1 MNFLFNQLFFRGSKG
16 GPSMRLADLKI
27 FLTKILLVGE
37 SYHQSKDQGQWVIQT
52 PKDNLHL
59 IITTDGQA
67 TFKNT
72 QIPGVYRVYELSEK
86 HTQKTITKLP
96 LGSQPVGT
104 FTINVDTKE
113 SSPQKISEEN
123 IKTFLP
129 NLKVT
134 IKSPELSG
142 SKLQSAGG
150 MLLTTP
156 SISLCC
162 GNSSSGGLDDQEG
175 IELKTNNGYFSYK
188 SSINCNE
195 VFILL

>member
-1 MNFLFNQLFFRGSKG
+1 M
-16 GPSMRLADLKI
+16 
-27 FLTKILLVGE
+27 VGE
-37 SYHQSKDQGQWVIQT
+37 SYHQTKDQGQWVIQT
-52 PKDNLHL
+52 PKGNLHL

-67 TFKNT
+67 TFKKT
-72 QIPGVYRVYELSEK
+72 QIPGIYQVYELPEK

-142 SKLQSAGG
+142 SKLPSAGG

-156 SISLCC
+156 LF
-162 GNSSSGGLDDQEG
+162 L
-175 IELKTNNGYFSYK
+175 F
-188 SSINCNE
+188 
-195 VFILL
+195 VMVILLLEGWMIRRE